1 MDCFGHKNSSA
12 GVTEG
17 KLGSIMELY
26 VEDTVEPSGQLELL
40 QDQAA
45 AKRIAAALVADWE
58 LSLLPLCCLAQCVV
72 VVLVR
77 SACVADL

>member
-1 MDCFGHKNSSA
+1 
-12 GVTEG
+12 
-17 KLGSIMELY
+17 MELY

-58 LSLLPLCCLAQCVV
+58 LLLLPLRCLTQCVV

>member
-1 MDCFGHKNSSA
+1 
-12 GVTEG
+12 
-17 KLGSIMELY
+17 MELY

-58 LSLLPLCCLAQCVV
+58 LSLLPLRCLAHCVM